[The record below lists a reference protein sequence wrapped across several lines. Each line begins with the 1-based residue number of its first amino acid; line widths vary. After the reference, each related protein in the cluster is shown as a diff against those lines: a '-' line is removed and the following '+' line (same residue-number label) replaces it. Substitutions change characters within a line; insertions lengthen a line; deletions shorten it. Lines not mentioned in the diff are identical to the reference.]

1 MKLKT
6 WLVLAGGILLGLLP
20 TILKFLSSLV
30 SKPSTADSIVSTADV
45 QKEKIHEEIVS
56 DSDAALASK
65 FNSSV
70 KKEGGK

>member
-30 SKPSTADSIVSTADV
+30 SKPSTADSVVSTADA
-45 QKEKIHEEIVS
+45 QKEKIHAEITS
-56 DSDAALASK
+56 DSNQALADK